1 MQLSDAAFRFVYV
14 LHVWTWHTGAQAKIK
29 RINKKEK
36 KNKEK
41 KTGSAQNIRVPR
53 NIYTTDTGTCI
64 SLVGET
70 QHCKSNAFTELL
82 CPLLNFQG
90 PLGNW

>member
-41 KTGSAQNIRVPR
+41 KQDLHRISEFLEIFTPQIQALVYLWLEKPNIARVMHSQSFCVP
-53 NIYTTDTGTCI
+53 Y
-64 SLVGET
+64 
-70 QHCKSNAFTELL
+70 
-82 CPLLNFQG
+82 
-90 PLGNW
+90 